1 MYHQAYTERRSL
13 MIRLFVTQSGIAWK
27 KNCLDRLL
35 KKTWA
40 TDSHGNR
47 YIYGSNEIP
56 HGCMKKKTIYEIK
69 GLYRDSFRITG
80 FEFGKGKKSLC
91 IVGSMRGNEV
101 QQLYCCSQLVKKFR
115 QLEEERRIRPDVK
128 ILIIPCCNP
137 YSINTQK
144 RFWTIDNT
152 DINRMFPG
160 YDLGETTQR
169 IADGIFS
176 QIKDYEYGIQFTSF
190 YMPGEFIPH
199 VRLMDEGYSDVIT
212 AMKFGMPYVVKRT
225 VRPYDTATLNYN
237 WQVWNTKAYSL
248 YTSTTSRIDKKSAG
262 QAVLSILRFCKSV
275 GFVKYQENGD
285 HPSIVISDKELIS
298 VRTAKSGI
306 FEPLVKVGDSVDEG
320 TPLAEIINPY
330 DGSVMETLYAPRR
343 GTLFFMHSDPIT
355 YAETAVIKMV

>member
-1 MYHQAYTERRSL
+1 
-13 MIRLFVTQSGIAWK
+13 
-27 KNCLDRLL
+27 
-35 KKTWA
+35 
-40 TDSHGNR
+40 
-47 YIYGSNEIP
+47 
-56 HGCMKKKTIYEIK
+56 MKKKIIYEIK

-330 DGSVMETLYAPRR
+330 DGSVMETLYAPRI
-343 GTLFFMHSDPIT
+343 GTLFFMHSAPIT

>member
-1 MYHQAYTERRSL
+1 
-13 MIRLFVTQSGIAWK
+13 
-27 KNCLDRLL
+27 
-35 KKTWA
+35 
-40 TDSHGNR
+40 
-47 YIYGSNEIP
+47 
-56 HGCMKKKTIYEIK
+56 MKKKIIYEVK

-199 VRLMDEGYSDVIT
+199 VRLMDEGYSDVLT

-285 HPSIVISDKELIS
+285 HPSIIISDKELIS

>member
-1 MYHQAYTERRSL
+1 
-13 MIRLFVTQSGIAWK
+13 
-27 KNCLDRLL
+27 
-35 KKTWA
+35 
-40 TDSHGNR
+40 
-47 YIYGSNEIP
+47 
-56 HGCMKKKTIYEIK
+56 MKKKIIYEIK

-80 FEFGKGKKSLC
+80 FEFGEGKKSLC

>member
-1 MYHQAYTERRSL
+1 
-13 MIRLFVTQSGIAWK
+13 
-27 KNCLDRLL
+27 
-35 KKTWA
+35 
-40 TDSHGNR
+40 
-47 YIYGSNEIP
+47 
-56 HGCMKKKTIYEIK
+56 MKKKIIYEIK

-169 IADGIFS
+169 VADGIFS

-248 YTSTTSRIDKKSAG
+248 YTSTTSRIDNISAG

>member
-1 MYHQAYTERRSL
+1 MKDRSL
-13 MIRLFVTQSGIAWK
+13 AD
-27 KNCLDRLL
+27 CLKRKSWL
-35 KKTWA
+35 
-40 TDSHGNR
+40 
-47 YIYGSNEIP
+47 
-56 HGCMKKKTIYEIK
+56 YEK
-69 GLYRDSFRITG
+69 ED
-80 FEFGKGKKSLC
+80 KKSLC

-115 QLEEERRIRPDVK
+115 QLEEEGRIRPDVK

-248 YTSTTSRIDKKSAG
+248 YTSTTSRIDNISAG

-306 FEPLVKVGDSVDEG
+306 FEPLVKVGDNVDEG
-320 TPLAEIINPY
+320 TPLADIINPY
-330 DGSVMETLYAPRR
+330 DGSVMETLYAPRK

>member
-1 MYHQAYTERRSL
+1 
-13 MIRLFVTQSGIAWK
+13 
-27 KNCLDRLL
+27 
-35 KKTWA
+35 
-40 TDSHGNR
+40 
-47 YIYGSNEIP
+47 
-56 HGCMKKKTIYEIK
+56 MKKKIIYEIK

-212 AMKFGMPYVVKRT
+212 AIKFGMPYVVKRT

>member
-1 MYHQAYTERRSL
+1 
-13 MIRLFVTQSGIAWK
+13 
-27 KNCLDRLL
+27 
-35 KKTWA
+35 
-40 TDSHGNR
+40 
-47 YIYGSNEIP
+47 
-56 HGCMKKKTIYEIK
+56 MKKKIIYEIK

-115 QLEEERRIRPDVK
+115 QLEEEGRIRPDVK

-248 YTSTTSRIDKKSAG
+248 YTSTTSRIDNKSAG

-306 FEPLVKVGDSVDEG
+306 FEPLVKVGDNVDEG
-320 TPLAEIINPY
+320 TPLADIINPY
-330 DGSVMETLYAPRR
+330 DGSVMETLYAPRK

>member
-1 MYHQAYTERRSL
+1 
-13 MIRLFVTQSGIAWK
+13 
-27 KNCLDRLL
+27 
-35 KKTWA
+35 
-40 TDSHGNR
+40 
-47 YIYGSNEIP
+47 
-56 HGCMKKKTIYEIK
+56 MKKKIIYEIK

-248 YTSTTSRIDKKSAG
+248 YTSTTSRIDNISAG

>member
-1 MYHQAYTERRSL
+1 

-115 QLEEERRIRPDVK
+115 QLEEEGRIRPDVK

-169 IADGIFS
+169 IADNRMFPGYDLGETTQRIADGIFS
-176 QIKDYEYGIQFTSF
+176 QIKDYEYGIQFARLSK
-190 YMPGEFIPH
+190 PH
-199 VRLMDEGYSDVIT
+199 
-212 AMKFGMPYVVKRT
+212 
-225 VRPYDTATLNYN
+225 
-237 WQVWNTKAYSL
+237 
-248 YTSTTSRIDKKSAG
+248 KKGAG
-262 QAVLSILRFCKSV
+262 AL
-275 GFVKYQENGD
+275 
-285 HPSIVISDKELIS
+285 S
-298 VRTAKSGI
+298 VRFGLL
-306 FEPLVKVGDSVDEG
+306 PVK
-320 TPLAEIINPY
+320 
-330 DGSVMETLYAPRR
+330 
-343 GTLFFMHSDPIT
+343 
-355 YAETAVIKMV
+355 